1 MFLSH
6 MHQKYIRKRAKE
18 RVASVA
24 ASTAANTA
32 NDSSNQFWNSPD
44 YFKLFEATNYNV
56 SFGGNDSSSFNY
68 MDNVGTIN
76 GNNGSAGSNS
86 SSAYVNSNNSQTF
99 QYLID
104 VGAHNS
110 NNNNVND
117 SAKQTFDTGSSFMLL
132 LEDFGE
138 YFYNYNGSAG
148 NASSNNVTFE
158 FPSNCSSANSTCLT
172 EDSGKWFF
180 EIWHALCARFSFF
193 FCSLQFIWLANAFIL
208 AWCSY

>member
-18 RVASVA
+18 RIGSVA
-24 ASTAANTA
+24 ANNAANTV
-32 NDSSNQFWNSPD
+32 NDSSNLFWNSPD
-44 YFKLFEATNYNV
+44 YFKLFEATNYNF
-56 SFGGNDSSSFNY
+56 SFGGNNSSPYNNY
-68 MDNVGTIN
+68 MDNIGALN

-104 VGAHNS
+104 VGAHN
-110 NNNNVND
+110 NNINNNVND

-138 YFYNYNGSAG
+138 YFYNYNGSA
-148 NASSNNVTFE
+148 NVSSNNVTFE
-158 FPSNCSSANSTCLT
+158 FPTNCSSANSTCPT
-172 EDSGKWFF
+172 EDSGKLWLDL
-180 EIWHALCARFSFF
+180 AQFSIRIENQHVCTF
-193 FCSLQFIWLANAFIL
+193 
-208 AWCSY
+208 